1 MKSISIVT
9 PCYNEE
15 GNAEELYKRVRDMM
29 ARFPGY
35 LYEHIFIDNCSRD
48 RTLEILKGIAEKD
61 RNVRI
66 IANARDFGPL
76 RSPLYAIYQAS
87 GDAVI
92 MMAADLQDPPELI
105 ADFIRLWEDGYP
117 IVLAIKNTSRENKL
131 MFQIRK
137 AYYRLVNLLSSIQT
151 FENFTGFGLYDRKVV
166 EAIRSFRDPY
176 PYFRGIIAEIGLPH
190 AEVNFEQPT
199 RKRGISS
206 LNFYKLYDIGM
217 LAITNLS
224 MVPLRIVTFF
234 GFACSALSIFL
245 GVFYFIYKLLFWR
258 NFSLGVAPAILGL
271 FFFSSVQMMALGIV
285 GEYIGS
291 ILRFVQNRPLVVER
305 ERVNFEFPPGAANT
319 GNESVRSRPLT
330 GDDEEA
336 RAHAVPLK

>member
-1 MKSISIVT
+1 MTPISVVT

-15 GNAEELYKRVRDMM
+15 GNAEELYRRVRDVM
-29 ARFPGY
+29 AGFPDCQ
-35 LYEHIFIDNCSRD
+35 YEHIFIDNCSRD
-48 RTLEILKGIAEKD
+48 RTLEILKGIAERD

-66 IANARDFGPL
+66 IANARDFGPI
-76 RSPLYAIYQAS
+76 RSPLYAIYQTT

-105 ADFIRLWEDGYP
+105 AEFIRLWREGYP
-117 IVLAIKNTSRENKL
+117 IVLAIKNTSQESRI

-137 AYYRLVNLLSSIQT
+137 AYYRGVNMLSSIQT

-166 EAIRSFRDPY
+166 EVIKTFRDPY

-190 AEVNFEQPT
+190 AEVYFEQPA
-199 RKRGISS
+199 RKHGISS

-224 MVPLRIVTFF
+224 MVPLRVVTFF
-234 GFACSALSIFL
+234 GFACSALSILL
-245 GVFYFIYKLLFWR
+245 GVFYLIYKLLFWR
-258 NFSLGVAPAILGL
+258 SFTIGVAPAILGL
-271 FFFSSVQMMALGIV
+271 FFFGSVQMMALGIV

-305 ERVNFEFPPGAANT
+305 ERVNFEHQPGVGGGA
-319 GNESVRSRPLT
+319 GSRDPET
-330 GDDEEA
+330 S
-336 RAHAVPLK
+336 